1 MLEFLLVLYLI
12 SGPIK
17 SFASIG
23 LISFPCDLTLLTAS
37 FLMVFF
43 LHNQID
49 YSKQSFC
56 YNRGSIIWYAL
67 LIFWLWMIISL
78 VYTSSNNYSLSKT
91 FSFITNLIPFLVI
104 SFSTTFSIKR
114 FLLLFLVANV
124 VVSCL
129 FIPLYSTFRVASV
142 TEEIRS
148 FMGLYLSLGTNIGL
162 IIVLLL
168 STTEK
173 MLHDKWKMMMIMLLW
188 ALLIILGARGPLM
201 FAFIV
206 MLGIMY
212 KDYQSFIQFLKK
224 NILYVFLVLMFCI
237 GIAYYIELKTG
248 GMISLLFDFSIERLS
263 LILDGLFSSDND
275 MGDSAN
281 TRVELI
287 YFSIAHIFSS
297 VFVFLFGTGI
307 GSFGYEWT
315 GVDMRLYPHNII
327 LEILFELGFI
337 GLLIFGY
344 ILYILWKNYSLY
356 RKKYVSGFVLF
367 YIFLNLMKSNC
378 LEDLRVYFSFIAIYI
393 LFQNRKSKDLF
404 QYSTK

>member
-1 MLEFLLVLYLI
+1 
-12 SGPIK
+12 
-17 SFASIG
+17 
-23 LISFPCDLTLLTAS
+23 
-37 FLMVFF
+37 
-43 LHNQID
+43 
-49 YSKQSFC
+49 
-56 YNRGSIIWYAL
+56 
-67 LIFWLWMIISL
+67 
-78 VYTSSNNYSLSKT
+78 
-91 FSFITNLIPFLVI
+91 
-104 SFSTTFSIKR
+104 
-114 FLLLFLVANV
+114 
-124 VVSCL
+124 
-129 FIPLYSTFRVASV
+129 
-142 TEEIRS
+142 
-148 FMGLYLSLGTNIGL
+148 
-162 IIVLLL
+162 
-168 STTEK
+168 
-173 MLHDKWKMMMIMLLW
+173 
-188 ALLIILGARGPLM
+188 
-201 FAFIV
+201 
-206 MLGIMY
+206 MY

-378 LEDLRVYFSFIAIYI
+378 L
-393 LFQNRKSKDLF
+393 
-404 QYSTK
+404 